1 LGAATVRSVI
11 PRLSLPRIRVSLPIL
26 ILLAV
31 AAAGC
36 RDRAA
41 KEERPRAVLTV
52 SAAASLREAMTE
64 LEASFEAAN
73 AGVDVRTNFGAS
85 GALRQQIEQGAP
97 VDVFVSAA
105 EAPMDALQKA
115 GLIDPRTRRVA
126 AGNELVLVV
135 PAAGASPV
143 RAFADLARPE
153 VRRIALGAPAS
164 VPAGDYAEQV
174 LRALGIAEAVRA
186 RIVYAQNV
194 RQVLG
199 YVESGNVDAGV
210 VYRTD
215 AAVSRRVRVAAAAP
229 PGTHRPITYPVAV
242 VARTAEPELAR
253 AYAAHLLGPAGR
265 EVLRRRG
272 FRVE

>member
-1 LGAATVRSVI
+1 M
-11 PRLSLPRIRVSLPIL
+11 PRIRIFLPIL
-26 ILLAV
+26 ILLV
-31 AAAGC
+31 ATTAGC
-36 RDRAA
+36 RDRA
-41 KEERPRAVLTV
+41 KEQRPRAVLTV

-64 LEASFEAAN
+64 LEASFEAVN
-73 AGVDVRTNFGAS
+73 EGVDVRTNFGAS

-97 VDVFVSAA
+97 VDLFVSAA
-105 EAPMDALQKA
+105 EAPMDALQQA
-115 GLIDPRTRRVA
+115 GLIDPRTRRVV

-135 PAAGASPV
+135 PAAGTSPV
-143 RAFADLARPE
+143 RAFADLAKPE

-164 VPAGDYAEQV
+164 VPAGDYGEQV
-174 LRALGIAEAVRA
+174 LRALGIAEAVRPKT
-186 RIVYAQNV
+186 VYAQNV

-215 AAVSRRVRVAAAAP
+215 AAVSPRVRVAAAAP

-242 VARTAEPELAR
+242 VARTGEPELAR